1 MEEPIQIR
9 NSPGNRVDA
18 CIRHNQSFEVVQQK
32 GQFFLELL
40 RVIGAFELRRCC
52 EIESLIFEALD
63 SQLILWFPVGLKE
76 IQTEPDCRNILSDVF
91 SKLIFILFLFFFS
104 KKGAYPTS
112 KSGYCRSYCF

>member
-40 RVIGAFELRRCC
+40 RVIGAFELRHCR
-52 EIESLIFEALD
+52 EIESLIFEAFD
-63 SQLILWFPVGLKE
+63 GQLILRFPVGLKE
-76 IQTEPDCRNILSDVF
+76 IQAEPDCRNILGDVF
-91 SKLIFILFLFFFS
+91 AKSFLVLISSSKQ
-104 KKGAYPTS
+104 GAEPTS
-112 KSGYCRSYCF
+112 Y